1 RSIGNAESGC
11 AANHAGS
18 TDSTTR
24 PADPASFACAAATG
38 SPSART
44 TAGAANDT
52 ADPAPGADRTA
63 KANDDPARRSL
74 IRTDSFT
81 SPPVTVYRRSAPG
94 HTPGYTTPSPPAVAA
109 RATCA

>member
-1 RSIGNAESGC
+1 DVPDVHASPSERYGRSVFGCTKIDGSRSIGNAESGC

-52 ADPAPGADRTA
+52 ADPTPGADRTA
-63 KANDDPARRSL
+63 KANDDPARPSL
-74 IRTDSFT
+74 LRTDSFPS
-81 SPPVTVYRRSAPG
+81 SP
-94 HTPGYTTPSPPAVAA
+94 
-109 RATCA
+109 